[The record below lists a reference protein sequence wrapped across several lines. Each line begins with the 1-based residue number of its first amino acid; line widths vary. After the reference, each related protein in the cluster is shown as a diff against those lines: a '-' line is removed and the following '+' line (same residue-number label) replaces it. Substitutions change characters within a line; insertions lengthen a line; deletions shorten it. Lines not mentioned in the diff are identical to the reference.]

1 MSETNLIYFVYGL
14 LFAAFIFLGMYVL
27 IQMERGRATK
37 RENEMIKRLAE
48 ELEKRKEKWKN

>member
-48 ELEKRKEKWKN
+48 ELEKRKEK